1 MGHPLGQSS
10 SIGRRNCVEIA
21 SKLRWLGLATSVS
34 GADFYTQSA
43 DCEILIL
50 VPLPSAAA
58 RLDRL
63 PIGSFHRRI
72 LVLVGAGMFLENF
85 DATLQGGVLG
95 ALTSSGWSNLNSN
108 AAFISATFLGMF
120 VGSFAAGVLGDRYG
134 RRFSYQL
141 NLLIIGITSLAAAF
155 VPSMPWLI
163 GLRLV
168 MGLGL
173 GAEIVIGYSTM
184 SEFVPPQLRGRWIG
198 YLAFITNTAV
208 AASALVGYFAIP
220 TIGWR
225 AMFALAGAGA
235 LIVWH
240 ARKAMPESPRWLE
253 AKGHLEEADRII
265 TRIETEMGE
274 ALPELPP
281 LRELRVS
288 TAKPVSI
295 GVLFTRSVVRRT
307 LIGSLTTVTAN
318 VVLYG
323 FLSWLPTFLVIQK
336 LGVASSLRYTMLM
349 SFGAPLG
356 PLIGAFV
363 ADRAGRRVGL
373 AASSILA
380 AAVGGAYALAPTMTA
395 ATIAGFFLFLVTYL
409 VATLGLV
416 SYVPELFPTE
426 YRLRGAGFC
435 IAVGR
440 MSAMLTPYGVV
451 WAYTRGGVSLILAL
465 LGGLLLVQ
473 AIIVAVFGIS
483 TERRSLEDLSPEFR
497 TVDHHDANPAQADRA
512 MT

>member
-1 MGHPLGQSS
+1 
-10 SIGRRNCVEIA
+10 
-21 SKLRWLGLATSVS
+21 
-34 GADFYTQSA
+34 
-43 DCEILIL
+43 
-50 VPLPSAAA
+50 
-58 RLDRL
+58 
-63 PIGSFHRRI
+63 
-72 LVLVGAGMFLENF
+72 
-85 DATLQGGVLG
+85 
-95 ALTSSGWSNLNSN
+95 
-108 AAFISATFLGMF
+108 
-120 VGSFAAGVLGDRYG
+120 
-134 RRFSYQL
+134 
-141 NLLIIGITSLAAAF
+141 
-155 VPSMPWLI
+155 
-163 GLRLV
+163 
-168 MGLGL
+168 
-173 GAEIVIGYSTM
+173 M

-295 GVLFTRSVVRRT
+295 GVLFTRPVVRRT

-380 AAVGGAYALAPTMTA
+380 AAVGGAYALAPAMTA

-440 MSAMLTPYGVV
+440 MSAMLTTYGVV

-497 TVDHHDANPAQADRA
+497 TVDHHDANPAQPDR
-512 MT
+512 